1 MSVPEH
7 LAQSLEFSQGTLPDQ
22 ELYGPVSKFEDVH
35 KVGTDKE
42 LQN

>member
-22 ELYGPVSKFEDVH
+22 ELYGPVSKFEDN